1 MCGYGLYLTALR
13 EAPLS
18 VVHTALN
25 GGIVLFVLLA
35 VVGLGER
42 VRPVEWLGVC
52 CVVLGLIALG
62 ASLTGDAP
70 PNATA
75 HGIVFFA
82 AAVAGLAVLALAIDA
97 SPGRAIGLSIATGLF
112 LGLASVFAKTL
123 VAADSLAAA
132 LCSRPLWLTLGTNI
146 IGFLLMQGA
155 LQAGRGVVVVPLFST
170 LSNLV
175 PIIGGILLYGEWE
188 PAPNGAAAL
197 RPLAFVLAI
206 GGGALLAG
214 FGEHAS
220 PSPAGCRSA
229 DACEQVL
236 SRTQVARRRS
246 FHLLQGATRSKGA
259 QLFADPRHQT
269 HRSVRNG
276 DGDRGEAN
284 PLVRTDEQ
292 ERRGPRSRIAPRS
305 SHVLPHQSRL

>member
-1 MCGYGLYLTALR
+1 MFFAPLLAVVASSALSVGLYLMKRQAERLPSLQGGWHLAAWWAFIRDPLWVLGVALQTGGYGLYLTALR
-13 EAPLS
+13 AAPLS

-42 VRPVEWLGVC
+42 VRAVEWLGVS

-70 PNATA
+70 AA
-75 HGIVFFA
+75 ASAQGMVFFA
-82 AAVAGLAVLALAIDA
+82 TAVVGLALLALAIDA

-132 LCSRPLWLTLGTNI
+132 LSSRPLWLTLGANI
-146 IGFLLMQGA
+146 VGFILMQGA

-175 PIIGGILLYGEWE
+175 PIVGGILLYGEWE
-188 PAPNGAAAL
+188 AAPTGAAAL
-197 RPLAFVLAI
+197 RPLAFVLAL

-220 PSPAGCRSA
+220 PNPPATLR
-229 DACEQVL
+229 
-236 SRTQVARRRS
+236 
-246 FHLLQGATRSKGA
+246 HA
-259 QLFADPRHQT
+259 QRECD
-269 HRSVRNG
+269 S
-276 DGDRGEAN
+276 
-284 PLVRTDEQ
+284 
-292 ERRGPRSRIAPRS
+292 
-305 SHVLPHQSRL
+305 

>member
-1 MCGYGLYLTALR
+1 MSRYFAPLLAIVASSALSVGLYLMKRQAERLPSLQGGWRLSAWWAFMRDPLWVLGVALQVCGYGLYLTALR
-13 EAPLS
+13 AAPLS

-42 VRPVEWLGVC
+42 VRPVEWLGVS

-75 HGIVFFA
+75 HGMVFFA
-82 AAVAGLAVLALAIDA
+82 AAVAGLAVLALGIDA

-123 VAADSLAAA
+123 VAANSLAAA

-175 PIIGGILLYGEWE
+175 PIVGGILLYGEWE
-188 PAPNGAAAL
+188 PAANGAAAL

-220 PSPAGCRSA
+220 P
-229 DACEQVL
+229 
-236 SRTQVARRRS
+236 
-246 FHLLQGATRSKGA
+246 
-259 QLFADPRHQT
+259 
-269 HRSVRNG
+269 
-276 DGDRGEAN
+276 
-284 PLVRTDEQ
+284 
-292 ERRGPRSRIAPRS
+292 RIAR
-305 SHVLPHQSRL
+305 

>member
-1 MCGYGLYLTALR
+1 MFFAPLLAVVASSALSVGLYLMKRQAERLPSLQGGWRVAAWWAFVRDPLWVLGVALQVCGYGLYLTALR
-13 EAPLS
+13 AAPLS

-42 VRPVEWLGVC
+42 VRPVEWLGVS

-62 ASLTGDAP
+62 VSLTDDAP
-70 PNATA
+70 ANASA
-75 HGIVFFA
+75 HGMVFFA
-82 AAVAGLAVLALAIDA
+82 AAVLGLAVLALAIDA

-132 LCSRPLWLTLGTNI
+132 LCSRPLVLTLGANI
-146 IGFLLMQGA
+146 IGFVLMQGA

-175 PIIGGILLYGEWE
+175 PIIGGILLYGEWH
-188 PAPNGAAAL
+188 PAANGSAAL

-214 FGEHAS
+214 FGEHAA
-220 PSPAGCRSA
+220 PSK
-229 DACEQVL
+229 
-236 SRTQVARRRS
+236 
-246 FHLLQGATRSKGA
+246 TREV
-259 QLFADPRHQT
+259 P
-269 HRSVRNG
+269 
-276 DGDRGEAN
+276 
-284 PLVRTDEQ
+284 
-292 ERRGPRSRIAPRS
+292 
-305 SHVLPHQSRL
+305 

>member
-1 MCGYGLYLTALR
+1 MFFAPLLAVVASSALSVGLYLMKRQAERLPSLQGGWHLAAWWAFIRDPLWVLGVALQTGGYGLYLTALR
-13 EAPLS
+13 AAPLS

-42 VRPVEWLGVC
+42 VRAVEWLGVS

-62 ASLTGDAP
+62 ASLTADAP
-70 PNATA
+70 AAVSA
-75 HGIVFFA
+75 HGMVFFA
-82 AAVAGLAVLALAIDA
+82 AAVVGLALLALAIDA

-132 LCSRPLWLTLGTNI
+132 LSSRPLWLTLGANI
-146 IGFLLMQGA
+146 VGFLLMQGA

-175 PIIGGILLYGEWE
+175 PIVGGILLYGEWE
-188 PAPNGAAAL
+188 AAPTGAAAL
-197 RPLAFVLAI
+197 RPLAFVLAL

-220 PSPAGCRSA
+220 PSA
-229 DACEQVL
+229 
-236 SRTQVARRRS
+236 AR
-246 FHLLQGATRSKGA
+246 
-259 QLFADPRHQT
+259 
-269 HRSVRNG
+269 
-276 DGDRGEAN
+276 
-284 PLVRTDEQ
+284 
-292 ERRGPRSRIAPRS
+292 
-305 SHVLPHQSRL
+305 